1 MDPRNY
7 LDTKSIFAFESLSY
21 ESSFQT
27 SNIVDKVLGNTFMP
41 NVYKK
46 YSSNPYTD
54 AFMDAASTYGVSPVH
69 LASRIRQEQGVNG
82 SSTGLG
88 TYKGYE
94 NIFNFL

>member
-1 MDPRNY
+1 
-7 LDTKSIFAFESLSY
+7 
-21 ESSFQT
+21 
-27 SNIVDKVLGNTFMP
+27 MP

-69 LASRIRQEQGVNG
+69 LASRIRQEQGING

-94 NIFNFL
+94 NIFNFRKINSS